1 MKRSFI
7 AITLAAASIV
17 SASPAFSQ
25 DDESRQQSGLP
36 TFIGVRPGSNTLP
49 GTDAVLSGSLTLQG
63 NSDQMTEPTFT
74 VTVLANGAIVARQRV
89 TNRGG
94 FSFNN
99 VPRTA
104 VSLLVEA
111 DGLEIANYQLGT
123 LNPPPLT
130 NRQDLILSWSLIGQA
145 RQRKAEVLSVRNA
158 YSRSSDNQKAFENA
172 LELQKSK
179 KADAALKEF
188 NKIVAIDPNDFVV
201 WTEIGSAY
209 FRADR
214 FSDAETS
221 YNKALALKPDFAPA
235 LLNLGKLYLNQK
247 KLDQSIDVLSQALTA
262 SPDSADVNQYL
273 GEAYLQAKKGS
284 KAVPLLYKAIELA
297 PIDKA
302 DIHLRLATLY
312 NGANLKD
319 RAVVEYKAFLQ
330 KMPNYKDKAGL
341 EKYIKDNQPK

>member
-1 MKRSFI
+1 MKRSSMII
-7 AITLAAASIV
+7 AV
-17 SASPAFSQ
+17 SAISLVGSINLFAQ

-36 TFIGVRPGSNTLP
+36 TFIGVRPGSNSLP
-49 GTDAVLSGSLTLQG
+49 GTDAVVSGSLTLQG
-63 NSDQMTEPTFT
+63 NSDRTTDPAFT
-74 VTVLANGAIVARQRV
+74 VAVLANGALVSRQRV

-111 DGLEIANYQLGT
+111 DGLEIANYQLGN

-130 NRQDLILSWSLIGQA
+130 NRHDLVVSWVQIGQA
-145 RQRKAEVLSVRNA
+145 EKRKAEVLSVRNA
-158 YSRSSDNQKAFENA
+158 YARSNENQRAFENA

-188 NKIVAIDPNDFVV
+188 NKIVSADPNDFVV

-209 FRADR
+209 FRADK
-214 FSDAETS
+214 FSDAETT

-235 LLNLGKLYLNQK
+235 LLNLGKLYLSQK
-247 KLDQSIDVLSQALTA
+247 KLDQSIEVLSRALTA

-284 KAVPLLYKAIELA
+284 KAVPLLNRAIELA

-302 DIHLRLATLY
+302 DLHLRLAMLY

-319 RAVVEYKAFLQ
+319 RAAAEYKAFLQ
-330 KMPNYKDKAGL
+330 KVPGYKDKADL